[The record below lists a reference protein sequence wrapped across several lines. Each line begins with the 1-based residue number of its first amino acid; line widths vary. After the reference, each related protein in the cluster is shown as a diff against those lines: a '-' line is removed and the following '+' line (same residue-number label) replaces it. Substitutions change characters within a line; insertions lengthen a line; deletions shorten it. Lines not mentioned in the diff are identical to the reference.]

1 MAKIRV
7 LVADDHAVLR
17 SGLRLLIN
25 TQSDLQVIGEAG
37 NYEETLD
44 AIRHTLPDVVTLDL
58 SMPGGSG
65 IKLVETIARDF
76 PSVRTLVLT
85 MHDDPAYFRMALAA
99 GAAGYVVKKSADTEL
114 LTAIRTV
121 AAGRLYAHVRF
132 NGESQGPSP
141 AFALPSQANAANA
154 LADLSERER
163 EVFLLVARGH
173 TNQAIADQLFLSVKT
188 VESYRSRLMTKLGLR
203 NRAELTQL
211 ALEIGLLDSNAP
223 EAPPS

>member
-17 SGLRLLIN
+17 SGLRLMIN
-25 TQSDLQVIGEAG
+25 TQSDLEVVGEAG
-37 NYEETLD
+37 TYDETLD
-44 AIRHTLPDVVTLDL
+44 AVRRILPDVVTVDL

-65 IKLVETIARDF
+65 IKLVETLARDY
-76 PSVRTLVLT
+76 PRVRSLVLT
-85 MHDDPAYFRMALAA
+85 MHDDPAYFRLALAA
-99 GAAGYVVKKSADTEL
+99 GAAGYVVKKAADTEL

-121 AAGRLYAHVRF
+121 AAGRSYAHF
-132 NGESQGPSP
+132 ELNGENRRLTP
-141 AFALPSQANAANA
+141 AVVPPRREGAGSA

-163 EVFLLVARGH
+163 EVFLQIARGH

-188 VESYRSRLMTKLGLR
+188 VESYRSRLMSKLGLQS
-203 NRAELTQL
+203 RAELTQL

-223 EAPPS
+223 EASA

>member
-1 MAKIRV
+1 MSKIRV

-25 TQSDLQVIGEAG
+25 TQRDLEVIGEAG
-37 NYEETLD
+37 DYQETID
-44 AIRHTLPDVVTLDL
+44 AVRRTLPDVVTLDL

-65 IKLVETIARDF
+65 IKLVETLARDY
-76 PSVRTLVLT
+76 PRVRVLVLT
-85 MHDDPAYFRMALAA
+85 MHDDPAYFRLALAA

-121 AAGRLYAHVRF
+121 AAGRSYA
-132 NGESQGPSP
+132 NIELNSGSQHRLP
-141 AFALPSQANAANA
+141 AVVPAKKEGAANA

-188 VESYRSRLMTKLGLR
+188 VESYRSRLMSKLSLR

-211 ALEIGLLDSNAP
+211 ALEIGLLDSKTP
-223 EAPPS
+223 EASA